1 MTAAEPAPPRSEDVR
16 FRSGGLSLAGTFA
29 APGSDLPAPA
39 VLMLPGSGQ
48 TDRNDNAKP
57 LPIDLFPPLSRALV
71 EHGYATFRY
80 DKRGVG
86 SSDGDYWRS
95 SFDDRLVDA
104 TAARGWLRDR
114 PEVDASRVFVLGHS
128 EGALLAIRLAA
139 GPAPVSGVILLAGAA
154 RSGEQILTWQARQI
168 ADSLTGLNRWVLR
181 ILRIDIARSQRKAFA
196 RLRASSANVVRIQG
210 RRINAA
216 WMREFLDY
224 DPAIDLAHIEV
235 PVLAITG
242 DRDIQT
248 DPDDL
253 DRMRRLVRGPFE
265 AHRLPGVTHLLRTE
279 AAKRG
284 LRGYREQSR
293 RPVDPRVA
301 SAILAWLQAIT
312 D

>member
-1 MTAAEPAPPRSEDVR
+1 MWAVDP
-16 FRSGGLSLAGTFA
+16 
-29 APGSDLPAPA
+29 PGSHSQSGIGLKANIR
-39 VLMLPGSGQ
+39 PGPRVDCRSCGMS
-48 TDRNDNAKP
+48 
-57 LPIDLFPPLSRALV
+57 LL
-71 EHGYATFRY
+71 GRY
-80 DKRGVG
+80 D
-86 SSDGDYWRS
+86 
-95 SFDDRLVDA
+95 
-104 TAARGWLRDR
+104 
-114 PEVDASRVFVLGHS
+114 P
-128 EGALLAIRLAA
+128 
-139 GPAPVSGVILLAGAA
+139 A
-154 RSGEQILTWQARQI
+154 RSGEQILTWQARQT

-196 RLRASSANVVRIQG
+196 RLKAGSANVVRMQG

-253 DRMRRLVRGPFE
+253 DRMPRLVRGPFE

-301 SAILAWLQAIT
+301 SAILAWLQGIT